1 MRMRLLAG
9 LVLGA
14 FVAASALAQERVLR
28 VGVPASD
35 AGNLDP
41 HRSSASQDKALF
53 TWMFNG
59 LVRFPP
65 GSADPAK
72 IEPDL
77 AERWESSADGL
88 TWTFHLRRGVRFHH
102 GFGELSADDVVYSL
116 TRAGDPRRSS
126 FASDFASFR
135 SVEAVDPLTVRIVL
149 KEPVPSLLGLV
160 SDYHGG
166 LIVSRRAA
174 EPAGDEFRRRP
185 IGTGPFA
192 FDSYQPQASA
202 TLVAHREYFRG
213 PPQITR
219 ILLRYINSDAT
230 RELAFTSNELELIA
244 GRREQ
249 RWVERMRGV
258 RGAVVDVF
266 PPGEFRTLLIN
277 TRMGPLTDL
286 RVRRAILHAIDVPS
300 LARFVGADVV
310 TAGRSVVP
318 QGYLGE
324 TADVPTYP
332 PDVARARALLA
343 EAGHPNGI
351 TIRSVVSNIST
362 QLPIMEQVQA
372 QLRRAGITLEMTVVD
387 HTTYHAQIR
396 QDLSALTFYG
406 AARFPVADSYLT
418 QFYHSRSRIGIPT
431 AQLNFAHC
439 DAADA
444 EIDAA
449 RAETNRERQMALWAT
464 AQRKIM
470 EQACAAPLY
479 DLLQVWVR
487 RANLDYGY
495 RLEGALNL
503 TPPVTERTMLR

>member
-1 MRMRLLAG
+1 MRLLLTLFACC
-9 LVLGA
+9 L
-14 FVAASALAQERVLR
+14 AASALAQERVLR

-65 GSADPAK
+65 GSADPARL
-72 IEPDL
+72 EPDL

-88 TWTFHLRRGVRFHH
+88 IWTFHLRRGVRFHH
-102 GFGELSADDVVYSL
+102 GFGELTADDVVYSL
-116 TRAGDPRRSS
+116 TRAADARRSS

-135 SVEAVDPLTVRIVL
+135 SVEAVDPHIVRITL

-174 EPAGDEFRRRP
+174 EQAGDDFRRRP
-185 IGTGPFA
+185 VGTGPFA
-192 FDSYQPQASA
+192 FDSYQPQATA
-202 TLVAHREYFRG
+202 TVAAHREYFRG
-213 PPQITR
+213 TPRIGR
-219 ILLRYINSDAT
+219 ILMRYINSDAT
-230 RELAFTSNELELIA
+230 RELAFTSNELDLIS

-249 RWVERMRGV
+249 RWVERMRAV
-258 RGAVVDVF
+258 RGAVVEVF
-266 PPGEFRTLLIN
+266 TPGEFRTILIN
-277 TRMGPLTDL
+277 TRMAPLTDI
-286 RVRRAILHAIDVPS
+286 RVRRAILHALDVPS
-300 LARFVGADVV
+300 IIRFVGADVV
-310 TAGRSVVP
+310 TPGRSVVP

-324 TADVPTYP
+324 TADVPAYP
-332 PDVARARALLA
+332 HDIARARALLA

-351 TIRSVVSNIST
+351 TIRSVVSNISA

-372 QLRRAGITLEMTVVD
+372 QLRRAGITLEMNVVD

-418 QFYHSRSRIGIPT
+418 QFYHSRSRVGVPT

-439 DAADA
+439 DVADA
-444 EIDAA
+444 EIDQA
-449 RAETNRERQMALWAT
+449 RAETNRERQMTLWAA

-470 EQACAAPLY
+470 EQACSVPLY

-487 RANLDYGY
+487 RTNVEYGY
-495 RLEGALNL
+495 RLEGAMNL
-503 TPPVTERTMLR
+503 TPPITERSELR